1 MQAPNPGATLVY
13 TATPEP
19 AGSSLGTTVPVWA
32 SSDTTNVTI
41 TLDPTGLIAT
51 VVLGAAIPDGEVV
64 NLSISATDPVTGNV
78 ATGTV
83 SFTVVAAAAAFPTS
97 FTVAQTA

>member
-1 MQAPNPGATLVY
+1 MSPSA
-13 TATPEP
+13 
-19 AGSSLGTTVPVWA
+19 
-32 SSDTTNVTI
+32 
-41 TLDPTGLIAT
+41 LDPTGLIAIT